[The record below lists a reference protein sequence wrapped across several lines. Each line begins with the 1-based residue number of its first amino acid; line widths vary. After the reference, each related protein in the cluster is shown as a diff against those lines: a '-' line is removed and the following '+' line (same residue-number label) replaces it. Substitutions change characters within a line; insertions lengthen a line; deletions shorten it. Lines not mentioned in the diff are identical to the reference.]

1 MAGVAAGPDLS
12 CAPSSP
18 CERTAT
24 LTISVDPTRLPPG
37 TNQATL
43 TILAPGI
50 NRSYAVTVTTTA
62 VIRIGVPGVTHN

>member
-1 MAGVAAGPDLS
+1 VAVGPDLS
-12 CAPSSP
+12 CASSSP
-18 CERTAT
+18 CERSAT
-24 LTISVDPTRLPPG
+24 VTVSVDPTRLPPG

-50 NRSYAVTVTTTA
+50 KRSYVVTVTTVA